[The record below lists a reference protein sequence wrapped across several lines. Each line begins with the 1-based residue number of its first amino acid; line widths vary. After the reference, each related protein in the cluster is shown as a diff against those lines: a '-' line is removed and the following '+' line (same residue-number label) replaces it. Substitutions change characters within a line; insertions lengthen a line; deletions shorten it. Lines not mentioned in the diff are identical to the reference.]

1 MLIRRSTVGR
11 VAPRGLLRPTVVAL
25 PAMPRPVVHTHGR
38 FARRLRG
45 MLMVREAHR
54 VVGAYEHDFEVAFR
68 DRWLPELAG
77 GDDARL
83 AAYLHLAHGTGRAYE
98 VVTLTAVRDGAAY
111 GRLVE
116 RVRDGDLRS
125 WAADVDRVRHD
136 VQATILV
143 TVPWAPP
150 MFDDL
155 SEIPTRPTPNPLTV
169 FMEDTARP
177 HAGKVDAYLDAARDH
192 YAPSLAEGRHG
203 GRAMLNLETVWQT
216 AWGSGSRRA
225 VVLWQRVREPASLGR
240 LISSEIPA
248 EHRAPGTWMHDALD
262 VRDDW
267 QSRLL
272 RTASW
277 SPVH

>member
-1 MLIRRSTVGR
+1 
-11 VAPRGLLRPTVVAL
+11 
-25 PAMPRPVVHTHGR
+25 
-38 FARRLRG
+38 
-45 MLMVREAHR
+45 MLMVRESHR
-54 VVGAYEHDFEVAFR
+54 VAGASEHEFEAAFR
-68 DRWLPELAG
+68 DRWLPELAA

-83 AAYLHLAHGTGRAYE
+83 VAYLHLAHGTGRAYQ

-116 RVRDGDLRS
+116 RVRDGDLRA

-136 VQATILV
+136 VDATILV

-150 MFDDL
+150 LYADL
-155 SEIPTRPTPNPLTV
+155 SEVPTTSTPNPLTV

-177 HAGKVDAYLDAARDH
+177 HEGKVDAYLAAARDH

-216 AWGSGSRRA
+216 AWGSGPRRA
-225 VVLWQRVREPASLGR
+225 VVLWQRVRDPASLGR

-277 SPVH
+277 SPLH

>member
-1 MLIRRSTVGR
+1 
-11 VAPRGLLRPTVVAL
+11 
-25 PAMPRPVVHTHGR
+25 
-38 FARRLRG
+38 

-150 MFDDL
+150 LFDDL

-272 RTASW
+272 RSASW
-277 SPVH
+277 SPIH

>member
-1 MLIRRSTVGR
+1 MLI
-11 VAPRGLLRPTVVAL
+11 
-25 PAMPRPVVHTHGR
+25 
-38 FARRLRG
+38 
-45 MLMVREAHR
+45 VREAHR
-54 VVGAYEHDFEVAFR
+54 VVGAAEHDFEAAFR

-77 GDDARL
+77 GGDARL
-83 AAYLHLAHGTGRAYE
+83 LAYLHLAHGTGRAYE

-111 GRLVE
+111 ERLVD

-136 VQATILV
+136 VDATILV

-150 MFDDL
+150 LVADL
-155 SEIPTRPTPNPLTV
+155 SDVPTTVAAQPLTV
-169 FMEDTARP
+169 FREDTARP

-203 GRAMLNLETVWQT
+203 GRAMLTLETVWQT
-216 AWGSGSRRA
+216 AWGSGPRRA
-225 VVLWQRVREPASLGR
+225 VVLWQRVRDPASLGR
-240 LISSEIPA
+240 LIGSEIPA
-248 EHRAPGTWMHDALD
+248 EHRAPGTWMHDALA

-277 SPVH
+277 SPLH